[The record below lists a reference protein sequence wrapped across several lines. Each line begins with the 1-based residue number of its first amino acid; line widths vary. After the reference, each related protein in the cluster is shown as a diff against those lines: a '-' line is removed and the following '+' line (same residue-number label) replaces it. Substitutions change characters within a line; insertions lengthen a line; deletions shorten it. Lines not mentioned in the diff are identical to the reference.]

1 MAKPDIHITPK
12 KFADKA
18 TRNSVQLSAQSNAV
32 RTKGRKGYVVATFGS
47 AGHANK
53 WKKDMEDAGYAA
65 EKCWAGKETVLV
77 TAK

>member
-12 KFADKA
+12 KFASRA
-18 TRNSVQLSAQSNAV
+18 VQNSVQAGAKADAT
-32 RTKGRKGYVVATFGS
+32 RTKGRKGYIVATFSS

-65 EKCWAGKETVLV
+65 EKCWAGRETVLV